1 MPPLDKESDDVSS
14 KPPAIPAS
22 AAAPAAPP
30 AAQRFDEDRV
40 LSILP
45 QLMDSLS
52 DAVVVV
58 DREQRLVAANAQYI
72 ACFGMR
78 RSDLIGTRC
87 TDALHCPEERAGEDG
102 RCAACETFV
111 TRRPARR
118 LRIVP
123 DASGVLRRWE
133 ASFNPVFNGAGE
145 VSHVVEVWRD
155 VTVRSQLEAQLGHSE
170 RLAALGTLAA
180 GVGHEINNPLASVM
194 AGVETLQRWLERR
207 EFGEEDLAE
216 AAEILELLVREVIRC
231 RETTD
236 KLMLLAQPVSAEP
249 GWFDLNQAVR
259 DTISL
264 LGHQMRKQGIEAGE
278 ELDSDLPPIW
288 ARHSSMRG
296 VCMNLMMNAVQAM
309 PSGGRLI
316 ARTRCAGRGAVL
328 EIEDTGQGIAPEHLD
343 RIWDAFFTTK
353 PVGQGTG
360 LGLSITQRVIT
371 RHGGTIRVESRPAEG
386 ARFIVEL
393 PIEGPGGIGV

>member
-1 MPPLDKESDDVSS
+1 MSS
-14 KPPAIPAS
+14 KPS
-22 AAAPAAPP
+22 AAKPADPAFVPP
-30 AAQRFDEDRV
+30 APLQRFDEDQV

-72 ACFGMR
+72 SCFGMR

-87 TDALHCPEERAGEDG
+87 TDAVHCPEARATGEAG
-102 RCAACETFV
+102 RCAACETFESG
-111 TRRPARR
+111 RPARR
-118 LRIVP
+118 LRSLP

-133 ASFNPVFNGAGE
+133 ASFNPVLDAGGQ
-145 VSHVVEVWRD
+145 VTHVVEVWRD
-155 VTVRSQLEAQLGHSE
+155 VTARSQLEAQLGHSE

-180 GVGHEINNPLASVM
+180 GVGHEINNPLASVL
-194 AGVETLQRWLERR
+194 AGVESLERWLQRR
-207 EFGEEDLAE
+207 EFGPDDLVE
-216 AAEILELLVREVIRC
+216 AAEILHVLEREVHRC

-236 KLMLLAQPVSAEP
+236 KLMLLAQPYSTEP
-249 GWFDLNQAVR
+249 DWFDLNQAVQ
-259 DTISL
+259 DTLSL
-264 LGHQMRKQGIEAGE
+264 LRHQMRKQGIEAE
-278 ELDSDLPPIW
+278 EVLDPELPPIW

-309 PSGGRLI
+309 TQGGRLVVGTTRGGAGVILTI
-316 ARTRCAGRGAVL
+316 A
-328 EIEDTGQGIAPEHLD
+328 DTGAGIKPEHLD

-360 LGLSITQRVIT
+360 LGLSITQRVVT
-371 RHGGTIRVESRPAEG
+371 RHGGTIRVESRPGQG

-393 PIEGPGGIGV
+393 PIRGPGGTGV

>member
-1 MPPLDKESDDVSS
+1 MTS
-14 KPPAIPAS
+14 KPPIPPATDAAS
-22 AAAPAAPP
+22 APKPP
-30 AAQRFDEDRV
+30 ATQRFDEGEV
-40 LSILP
+40 LPILP

-58 DREQRLVAANAQYI
+58 DRDQRLVAANAQYI

-78 RSDLIGTRC
+78 RSDLIGSRC
-87 TDALHCPEERAGEDG
+87 TDVLHCPEDRAGDDGG
-102 RCAACETFV
+102 RCAACETFA

-118 LRIVP
+118 LRSVP
-123 DASGVLRRWE
+123 DAGGALRRWE
-133 ASFNPVFNGAGE
+133 ASFNPVFDASGD

-155 VTVRSQLEAQLGHSE
+155 VTARSQLEAQLGHSE

-180 GVGHEINNPLASVM
+180 GVGHEINNPLASVL
-194 AGVETLQRWLERR
+194 AGVETLERWLKRR
-207 EFGEEDLAE
+207 QFDAAQIAE
-216 AAEILELLVREVIRC
+216 AGEILELLEREVLRC

-236 KLMLLAQPVSAEP
+236 KLMLLAQPYSTEP
-249 GWFDLNQAVR
+249 AWFDLNVAVS
-259 DTISL
+259 DTLSL
-264 LGHQMRKQGIEAGE
+264 LRHQMGKQGIDAVE
-278 ELDSDLPPIW
+278 ELDPDLPPIW

-309 PSGGRLI
+309 PQGGRLT
-316 ARTRCAGRGAVL
+316 ARTTRGGPGVVL
-328 EIEDTGQGIAPEHLD
+328 HVEDTGLGISPEHLD

-360 LGLSITQRVIT
+360 LGLSITQRVVT
-371 RHGGTIRVESRPAEG
+371 RHGGTIRVESRPGEG

-393 PIEGPGGIGV
+393 PIEGPGGAGV